1 MNVRV
6 MRWLTVLCFG
16 IGCSPAY
23 GATTPSIPIGTLVAQ
38 HNDLAGFGAA
48 VQTKPLET
56 TFALE
61 WALTSEQGI
70 PAAEREAK
78 ILEHR
83 GFEAGVQIVFVG
95 QHEGAHE
102 RREADSVG
110 MVFSSSAGAE
120 EELAEESASGAKQFR
135 AERSKRTV
143 LLHGGVPGIPGSA
156 QFGARDPRGA
166 VDNVLFSV
174 GRCYFVVADSL
185 KQRST
190 ARQVERPL
198 RSAAITVYDRAKEAC
213 SNMG

>member
-1 MNVRV
+1 MTR
-6 MRWLTVLCFG
+6 RATLLTALCLG
-16 IGCSPAY
+16 IGCSPAF

-70 PAAEREAK
+70 PAAEREARL
-78 ILEHR
+78 LEHR
-83 GFEAGVQIVFVG
+83 GFE
-95 QHEGAHE
+95 E

-110 MVFSSSAGAE
+110 MVFSTSAGAE
-120 EELAEESASGAKQFR
+120 EELAEQSAWGHKEF
-135 AERSKRTV
+135 ERKSKGTV
-143 LLHGGVPGIPGSA
+143 LLHGGIPGIPDSA
-156 QFGARDPRGA
+156 QFGARDSQRS
-166 VDNVLFSV
+166 VDNVVFSV

-185 KQRST
+185 KRRST

-198 RSAAITVYDRAKEAC
+198 RSAAITAYDRAKGIC
-213 SNMG
+213 TDIG